1 MPANRPSAFLPI
13 TSLLA
18 GATLWGLV
26 WYPMRLLEA
35 GGLRGLWLVLVLYAA
50 ALACGLAWAGPR
62 LRGFSQL
69 PGWSLLLM
77 LSAGWTNLAFVL
89 AIVDGNVLRVLLL
102 FYLSP
107 LWAVLFG
114 WWLLNEHPGRVAFM
128 SLLVAMSGAL
138 LMLWNPAVGLPWPQ
152 DLTDWLALSSG
163 VAFALSN
170 VAVRKATGL
179 SIAAKA
185 AAVWLGV
192 AVLAGAMLL
201 FLRLPSPPVEFPII
215 LGAVGLGMFG
225 IVLMTVL
232 IQYGVSHMPVH
243 RSAVILLFELVA
255 GVASQQLLTDEI
267 VIVREWLGG
276 ALIVAGAWLAARA
289 TAK

>member
-1 MPANRPSAFLPI
+1 MPATRPSAFQPI
-13 TSLLA
+13 ACLLA

-50 ALACGLAWAGPR
+50 ALVCGLAWAGPR
-62 LRGFSQL
+62 LRAFSRA
-69 PGWSLLLM
+69 PGWSALLM

-114 WWLLNEHPGRVAFM
+114 RWLLNEHPGRVAFM

-170 VAVRKATGL
+170 VAVRKATAL
-179 SIAAKA
+179 SIAAKSVA
-185 AAVWLGV
+185 AWLGV
-192 AVLAGAMLL
+192 VLMSMALIA
-201 FLRLPSPPVEFPII
+201 FVHPIVPAI
-215 LGAVGLGMFG
+215 ETSVALGAVALGVFG
-225 IVLMTVL
+225 IFTMTALV
-232 IQYGVSHMPVH
+232 QYGVTHMPVH
-243 RSAVILLFELVA
+243 RSAVILLFEVIVGAL
-255 GVASQQLLTDEI
+255 SQQLLTDEI
-267 VIVREWLGG
+267 VTLREWAGG
-276 ALIVAGAWLAARA
+276 ALIVVGAYLAARA
-289 TAK
+289 ER

>member
-1 MPANRPSAFLPI
+1 MPANRPSAFQPI
-13 TSLLA
+13 ACLLA

-26 WYPMRLLEA
+26 WYPMRLLEG
-35 GGLRGLWLVLVLYAA
+35 GGLRGLWLVLVLYVA
-50 ALACGLAWAGPR
+50 ALVCGLAWAGPR
-62 LRGFSQL
+62 LRAFSRT
-69 PGWSLLLM
+69 PGWSALLM

-114 WWLLNEHPGRVAFM
+114 WWLLKEHPGRVAFM

-170 VAVRKATGL
+170 AAVRKATAL
-179 SIAAKA
+179 SIAAKSVA
-185 AAVWLGV
+185 AWLGV
-192 AVLAGAMLL
+192 VLMSMALIA
-201 FLRLPSPPVEFPII
+201 FVHPIVPAI
-215 LGAVGLGMFG
+215 DTSVALGAVALGVFG
-225 IVLMTVL
+225 IFTMTALV
-232 IQYGVSHMPVH
+232 QYGVTHMPVH
-243 RSAVILLFELVA
+243 RSAVILLFEVIVGAL
-255 GVASQQLLTDEI
+255 SQQLLTDEI
-267 VIVREWLGG
+267 VTLREWTGG
-276 ALIVAGAWLAARA
+276 MLIVVGAYLAARA
-289 TAK
+289 ER

>member
-1 MPANRPSAFLPI
+1 MPATRPSAFQPI
-13 TSLLA
+13 ACLLA

-26 WYPMRLLEA
+26 WYPMRLLEG
-35 GGLRGLWLVLVLYAA
+35 GGLRGLWLVLVLYVA
-50 ALACGLAWAGPR
+50 ALVCGLAWAGPR
-62 LRGFSQL
+62 LRAFSRT
-69 PGWSLLLM
+69 PGWSALLM

-152 DLTDWLALSSG
+152 DLADWLALSSG

-170 VAVRKATGL
+170 VAVRKATVL
-179 SIAAKA
+179 SIAAKSVA
-185 AAVWLGV
+185 AWLGV
-192 AVLAGAMLL
+192 VLMSALLIAFVHPIAPAIGLPVAISAVA
-201 FLRLPSPPVEFPII
+201 
-215 LGAVGLGMFG
+215 LGVFG
-225 IVLMTVL
+225 IFTMTALV
-232 IQYGVSHMPVH
+232 QYGVTHMPVH
-243 RSAVILLFELVA
+243 RSAVILLFEVIVGAL
-255 GVASQQLLTDEI
+255 SQQLLTDEI
-267 VIVREWLGG
+267 VTLREWTGG
-276 ALIVAGAWLAARA
+276 MLIVVGAYLAARA
-289 TAK
+289 ER

>member
-1 MPANRPSAFLPI
+1 MPANRPSAFYPI
-13 TSLLA
+13 ASLLA

-26 WYPMRLLEA
+26 WYPMRLLEG

-50 ALACGLAWAGPR
+50 ALVCGLAWAGPR
-62 LRGFSQL
+62 LQAFSRA
-69 PGWSLLLM
+69 PGWSALLM

-152 DLTDWLALSSG
+152 HLADWLALSSG

-170 VAVRKATGL
+170 VAVRKATAL
-179 SIAAKA
+179 TIAAKSVA
-185 AAVWLGV
+185 AWLGV
-192 AVLAGAMLL
+192 VAVSALLIGLLAPAA
-201 FLRLPSPPVEFPII
+201 PTIATATV
-215 LGAVGLGMFG
+215 LGAAALGVFG
-225 IVLMTVL
+225 IFTMTALV
-232 IQYGVSHMPVH
+232 QYGVTHMPVH
-243 RSAVILLFELVA
+243 RSAVILLFEVIVGAL
-255 GVASQQLLTDEI
+255 SQQLLTDEI
-267 VIVREWLGG
+267 VTVREWVGG
-276 ALIVAGAWLAARA
+276 GLIVVGAYLAARVS
-289 TAK
+289 K